1 MDSLFYFLATGLA
14 AGILAGLLGIGGG
27 IVTVPALIFI
37 FTTQHYPDSMLLH
50 LAIGTSLTAI
60 LFTSISSA
68 WAHHRE
74 HAVDWARVGGF
85 SIPLILGAVLGA
97 VAARFWSAQYLL
109 IVLGIVE
116 ILLALQIGFQVNPST
131 IPAPKRPWLK
141 YPAAALVAFISV
153 LVGIGGGLFMVPLLR
168 WDGQSMNEAVA
179 TSSACGIP
187 IAACGALGFAV
198 LGDDHTTTVPGVIGY
213 IHIVALVCVASMSVI
228 GAQLGARWA
237 HRIPVLWLQ
246 RVFAIVLFALGARIL
261 WRAVF

>member
-1 MDSLFYFLATGLA
+1 MDSLFYFLATGLT

-27 IVTVPALIFI
+27 IVAVPALVII
-37 FTTQHYPDSMLLH
+37 FTAQHYPDAVVLH

-60 LFTSISSA
+60 LFTSISST

-74 HAVDWARVGGF
+74 HAVDWARVRAF
-85 SIPLILGAVLGA
+85 SLPLILGAALGA

-109 IVLGIVE
+109 IVLGVVE
-116 ILLALQIGFQVNPST
+116 ILLALQIGFQVNPAT
-131 IPAPKRPWLK
+131 IPAPRLPWLK
-141 YPAAALVAFISV
+141 YPAAGLVACISV

-168 WDGQSMNEAVA
+168 WDGQSMREAVA

-187 IAACGALGFAV
+187 ISAAGALGFAV
-198 LGDDHTTTVPGVIGY
+198 FGDDHAATLTGVIGY
-213 IHIVALVCVASMSVI
+213 IHIVALISVASMSII

-246 RVFAIVLFALGARIL
+246 RVFAIVLFALGSRIL
-261 WRAVF
+261 WRAAF